1 MDDLTSQNNCI
12 ECDKVSNCFKKLIP
26 SELEFINL
34 KKTQVTYL
42 KGENITKQGAFSSN
56 IFYIVSGLVKVYFEC
71 AGNKKINFRISKS
84 SDFIGLSGISGED
97 TYNYSTQAIKDSV
110 VCVIEKEG
118 FQKLISNSGVF
129 AVEIIKAYCNREK
142 TLFNKVRSLGHNQ
155 MHGRLANTLLY
166 LSGENFANENIFSY
180 LSRKDLADF
189 ACISTESA
197 VRILTD
203 LKKEGIISL
212 NGKKIEILQRDL
224 LKEILRRG

>member
-1 MDDLTSQNNCI
+1 MNDITVQNNCI
-12 ECDKVSNCFKKLIP
+12 ECDKASNCFKKLIP

-34 KKTQVTYL
+34 KKTQVTYR

-56 IFYIVSGLVKVYFEC
+56 ILYIASGLVKVYLEC
-71 AGNKKINFRISKS
+71 PGNKKINFRIAKS

-118 FQKLISNSGVF
+118 FRKLISNNGGF
-129 AVEIIKAYCNREK
+129 AVEIIKAYCEREK
-142 TLFNKVRSLGHNQ
+142 KLFNKVRSLGHNQ

-166 LSGENFANENIFSY
+166 LSSQDFGDENIFSY

-197 VRILTD
+197 VRILAD
-203 LKKEGIISL
+203 LKKEKIISL
-212 NGKKIEILQRDL
+212 NGKKIEILQLDL
-224 LKEILRRG
+224 LKDIRRRG